1 MEGDPNINNQGF
13 PIDLEYGKFKF
24 VRQLDAGGQG
34 IVALYKS
41 NPPKNG
47 EKLQFPEYVAVKFDP
62 T

>member
-1 MEGDPNINNQGF
+1 MEGDRNINNQGF
-13 PIDLEYGKFKF
+13 PIDLEYGKFTF

-47 EKLQFPEYVAVKFDP
+47 EKSQFP
-62 T
+62 